1 MTGREQRIREFPECV
16 YTVKVFTFCS
26 SYQTLSHA
34 QVLAV
39 KKTRFCKCTVEV
51 YITGTRVSS
60 LSLSPSSLIIH
71 KHFSFSSIPDAL
83 KHDLSLTSTRP
94 HSAHTRARER
104 ERACREIYVNMCV
117 MEECEVERSR
127 KYMYSVGLDASDM
140 TDT

>member
-51 YITGTRVSS
+51 YITGTRVSA

-83 KHDLSLTSTRP
+83 KHDLSLLLP
-94 HSAHTRARER
+94 HVPTPHIHARARGKEHVGKFMLTCASWRSARWR
-104 ERACREIYVNMCV
+104 E
-117 MEECEVERSR
+117 
-127 KYMYSVGLDASDM
+127 VGSTCTRLG
-140 TDT
+140 